1 MTRRMLLALFALL
14 GLFAPM
20 AAQAK
25 GFASDRIT
33 VTVQGKGPDVI
44 LIPGLTSSPA
54 AWKYAVPAV
63 PGYRYHLVQ
72 VKGFAGIAPEGNAK
86 GDLLAGVTSEIAR
99 YVAEA
104 RLKRPAVIG
113 HSMGGT
119 IALMIGARHPAAIAR
134 LMVVDQVPFMGMM
147 FGPPGSTGETIRP
160 TADAILAQMR
170 ANSAEAR
177 EKSIGAMTG
186 GMVKTDAERPAVVKS
201 ALDSDRAVTENTFH
215 DLIVTDLRP
224 ELARIAVPAEVLYVT
239 PAGTPF
245 TDAQID
251 AAYQASYAGLKG
263 AKLMRV
269 PNSAHFIMYDNP
281 IAFHAAM
288 KAFLS
293 GN

>member
-14 GLFAPM
+14 GLFGPV

-54 AWKYAVPAV
+54 AWKYAVEAV

-72 VKGFAGIAPEGNAK
+72 VKGFAGTAAEGNAR
-86 GDLLAGVTSEIAR
+86 GDLLNGVTSEIAR
-99 YVAEA
+99 YIAESK
-104 RLKRPAVIG
+104 LKRPAVIG

-119 IALMIGARHPAAIAR
+119 IALMIGARHPTAISR

-147 FGPPGSTGETIRP
+147 FGPPGTTAETVRP
-160 TADAILAQMR
+160 TADAVLAQMR
-170 ANSAEAR
+170 GATAEAR
-177 EKSIGAMTG
+177 AKSIGAMTG
-186 GMVKTDAERPAVVKS
+186 GMVKTDGERPAVVQS

-215 DLIVTDLRP
+215 ELVVTDLRP
-224 ELARIAVPAEVLYVT
+224 ELPRIAVPAEILYVT

-251 AAYQASYAGLKG
+251 ATYQSSYAGLKG
-263 AKLMRV
+263 AKLVRV
-269 PNSAHFIMYDNP
+269 PDSAHFIMYDNRD
-281 IAFHAAM
+281 AFHAAM
-288 KAFLS
+288 KAFLAQ
-293 GN
+293 